1 MMAILE
7 NSLEVKEAQSV
18 TPRLLL
24 IGIFCVVHLVSA
36 LLGPINLLNGE
47 LLDTDSYTRLNRV
60 LFVYEQG
67 DWNNSIYPRSNAPFG
82 ESIHWTKPM
91 DFILLAGAGVFSMF
105 VPFSKGLHAWG
116 VLISPLLHIVA
127 FAGLFCLMRK
137 REDRLSVIL
146 LVILFLLQPILTSY
160 FMIGRP
166 DHHSLIL
173 AIFSWFLV
181 GLHWG
186 LQNPR
191 NLRHL
196 IFIGCTGA
204 LGLWV
209 SVEFLV
215 PIGFFLSAYTL
226 VWIWQGK
233 AKIYPILVTI
243 TSMLIFSSL
252 FLCLE
257 RLGEDLLLIEYDR
270 ISLPHETVLGLVL
283 VVWFGISLLSRKTTW
298 LSTIGGR
305 IVTIGIG
312 SILACVVQ
320 WHLFPGFFQGPLAEM
335 DPAIRELL
343 WGKAS
348 ETQPLQLSEA
358 IMSLGIVI
366 LALPYLAHCMRQG
379 IRISSKYQGLILF
392 VGACIFIP
400 LSLYESRWTPYASI
414 ILLIPYVEGVRRALG
429 WIEKR
434 WPQRRGEAASLMF
447 GLLLLFWPI
456 TVGTVVALE
465 QPKRESSIIGGN
477 CPLLPLGRYLTALT
491 QNDPA
496 PKTILAFKDFGPEL
510 LYRTPHRIV
519 GTPMHRNPEGLG
531 DSLAIMK
538 AENPWNAQFI
548 IQRRQIDLILICLHS
563 KVEAEF
569 YLDSS
574 SNSTD
579 NFYTMLV
586 EGMYPPWLNE
596 VVLPENLQESFR
608 LFEVVKSRMS
618 QDS

>member
-1 MMAILE
+1 MMPIFE
-7 NSLEVKEAQSV
+7 NSLEVKENQSV

-36 LLGPINLLNGE
+36 LLGPINLFDGE

-60 LFVYEQG
+60 LFVHEQG
-67 DWNNSIYPRSNAPFG
+67 HWNNSIYPRSNAPFG

-91 DFILLAGAGVFSMF
+91 DLILLAGGGVFSMF
-105 VPFSKGLHAWG
+105 VPFSTGLHVWG

-127 FAGLFCLMRK
+127 FAGLFCLMRQ
-137 REDRLSVIL
+137 RVDRLGVIL

-186 LQNPR
+186 LKSPR

-196 IFIGCTGA
+196 IFIGCMGA
-204 LGLWV
+204 FGLWV

-226 VWIWQGK
+226 VWIWQGE
-233 AKIYPILVTI
+233 AKIYPILVI
-243 TSMLIFSSL
+243 MASMLLFSSL

-270 ISLPHETVLGLVL
+270 ISLPHEMVLGLIL

-298 LSTIGGR
+298 LSTLGGR
-305 IVTIGIG
+305 IGTIGIG
-312 SILACVVQ
+312 SILAWVVQ
-320 WHLFPGFFQGPLAEM
+320 WYMFPGFFQGPLAGM
-335 DPAIRELL
+335 DPAIRQLL
-343 WGKAS
+343 WDKVS
-348 ETQPLQLSEA
+348 ETQPLQFGEA

-366 LALPYLAHCMRQG
+366 LALPCLAYRMRQG
-379 IRISSKYQGLILF
+379 ITMLSKYQGIIWF
-392 VGACIFIP
+392 IGAAIFIP
-400 LSLYESRWTPYASI
+400 LSLYELRWTPYASI
-414 ILLIPYVEGVRRALG
+414 ILLIPYVECVRRTLG

-434 WPQRRGEAASLMF
+434 WPQRRGEAASLMA
-447 GLLLLFWPI
+447 GLILLFWPT

-465 QPKRESSIIGGN
+465 QPKREPSTIGGK
-477 CPLLPLGRYLTALT
+477 CPLLPLGEYLTVLT

-510 LYRTPHRIV
+510 LYRTSHRIV
-519 GTPMHRNPEGLG
+519 GTPMHRNPEGFG

-538 AENPWNAQFI
+538 ARNPRNAQRI
-548 IQRRQIDLILICLHS
+548 IQRRQIDLILICLNS
-563 KVEAEF
+563 KVEAGF
-569 YLDSS
+569 YMNSS

-579 NFYTMLV
+579 NFYATLV
-586 EGMYPPWLNE
+586 EGVHPTWLNE
-596 VVLPENLQESFR
+596 VVLPEKLQESFR
-608 LFEVVKSRMS
+608 LFEVVQSKMS

>member
-320 WHLFPGFFQGPLAEM
+320 WYLFPGFFQGPLAEM

-465 QPKRESSIIGGN
+465 QPKHESSIIGGK

-538 AENPWNAQFI
+538 AENPWNAQSI